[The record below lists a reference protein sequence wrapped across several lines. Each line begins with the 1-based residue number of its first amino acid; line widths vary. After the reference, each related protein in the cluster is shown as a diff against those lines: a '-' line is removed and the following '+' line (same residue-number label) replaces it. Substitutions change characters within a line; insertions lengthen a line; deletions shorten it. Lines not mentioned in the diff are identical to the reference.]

1 MQIYRLVRKSHGASE
16 VIMKGGDINCGQK
29 GGIPGKRIFQVM
41 TRSRVAPWKFVHER
55 GNITAVKLL
64 RAKVAQSC
72 LWTQMSFWMRE
83 NLEWREQCEPGARFS
98 MDQEQ
103 QLAGRK

>member
-1 MQIYRLVRKSHGASE
+1 MVRKGESLE
-16 VIMKGGDINCGQK
+16 
-29 GGIPGKRIFQVM
+29 REFFQVM

-64 RAKVAQSC
+64 RARVAQSC
-72 LWTQMSFWMRE
+72 LWMQMSFWMRE